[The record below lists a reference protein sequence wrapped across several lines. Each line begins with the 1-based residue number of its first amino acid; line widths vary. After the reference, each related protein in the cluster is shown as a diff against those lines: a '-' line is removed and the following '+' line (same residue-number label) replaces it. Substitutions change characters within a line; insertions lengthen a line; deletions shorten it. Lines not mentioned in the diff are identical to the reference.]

1 MKYSDIIDV
10 QEFFKSA
17 FDITSDKGESWKAFI
32 TNEKFESNMAQII
45 NCFTSSVLNNRK
57 SIWIQG
63 TYGTGKS
70 HSLAVI
76 KHLLCDDYSAIE
88 DYISRINRSQLR
100 NSISN
105 FRREK
110 GFFRWYLREY
120 MQFLMWRILH
130 TRFNSRWRRLWAILR
145 SRQRRI
151 FNPHC
156 RL

>member
-110 GFFRWYLREY
+110 GFFRWYLRSICN
-120 MQFLMWRILH
+120 F
-130 TRFNSRWRRLWAILR
+130 
-145 SRQRRI
+145 
-151 FNPHC
+151 
-156 RL
+156 